1 MRAGPKADRR
11 IAIRRHLATANIIY
25 VVTAIGGL
33 LNAANSLLFYA
44 NGLQGAAVAPG
55 VGNRQ
60 PFSLRR
66 DAAMPMLACV
76 LDLADACAVGGAS
89 AERDAGRSQ

>member
-1 MRAGPKADRR
+1 MRAGPKSSPQDS
-11 IAIRRHLATANIIY
+11 HKTAFSHGIMY

-89 AERDAGRSQ
+89 AERDAGRFQ